1 MFQLWLAF
9 SSSVLLNSIPISSPG
24 IRHVF
29 ITVIII
35 ISSFTLVT
43 VIIATVGFDVLHR
56 KLTSA
61 SSGAAMQAFACDVMT
76 IRAFVMNL

>member
-1 MFQLWLAF
+1 M
-9 SSSVLLNSIPISSPG
+9 LLNSIPISSPG
-24 IRHVF
+24 IHHVF

-43 VIIATVGFDVLHR
+43 VIIAVVGFDGLHR

-76 IRAFVMNL
+76 SRAFVMKL